1 MLEFLP
7 QDIRDAIASAYKRE
21 RRRKSKLH
29 VQCGGAVFPILR
41 LWEGGFALDGAL
53 SPQLRGLVDIYDGS
67 RHIYQGLIVASE
79 TEDGEVH
86 CEFKR
91 FSAVCDQQPLDYCR
105 EKDAPA
111 GYLPAPRH

>member
-29 VQCGGAVFPILR
+29 VQCGDAVFPILR
-41 LWEGGFALDGAL
+41 LWEGGFALDAAL

-79 TEDGEVH
+79 PADGEVL
-86 CEFKR
+86 CDFKR
-91 FSAVCDQQPLDYCR
+91 LSVVSDQQPLDYWR
-105 EKDAPA
+105 DTEAPA